1 MAWIVKKLVR
11 WLLLLLA
18 IPLTVWTADKIA
30 EQVERRRGASNV
42 TRALRAPGRWRRGE
56 PLLADYP
63 VD

>member
-1 MAWIVKKLVR
+1 VFVWLGRRFVR

-18 IPLTVWTADKIA
+18 IPVTVWTADKVA

-56 PLLADYP
+56 PMLAD
-63 VD
+63 

>member
-30 EQVERRRGASNV
+30 EQVERRRGQSSV

-56 PLLADYP
+56 PLFADAP
-63 VD
+63 ID